1 MCRRNV
7 ASQNTSLKEVP
18 VSFESPDYPL
28 GDLLR
33 MVHEGKIQLP
43 DFQRKWK
50 WDNDRIRGL
59 LSSISLGHPVG
70 VVMLL
75 DVGDESVFATEKL
88 AGSAASPGS
97 LPERLLLD
105 GQQRLTSLYQALY
118 SENTVETEDSRKK
131 KMNVYY
137 YININQSLDDSFNRE
152 DAIIAVP
159 GDRAIREDF
168 GRAVVADYST
178 MEKECSAGVY
188 PLNRIFDSNYM
199 FSWLI
204 EYLKHGNDETEQKER
219 FSLFQKQ
226 VIQRFT
232 SYKVPTIVL
241 TKDTSRDAVCTVF
254 EKVNTGGVPL
264 NVFELLTATY
274 AMSGFKLKDDWE
286 ARRRKWKDRKVLD
299 NVDSVD
305 FLQAVSLLTSLTK
318 RKVWTGSDADRPGVT
333 CKKQDVL
340 RLTLEDYQR
349 WAEPLTGAL
358 EACAVFLN
366 EQHVFLARD
375 VPYRTQLVPLSAIRV
390 LLGNSFEDRPVNNRI
405 RQWYWCGV
413 LGELY
418 GGANET
424 RFARDVEQVPE
435 WATGDGST
443 PGTVETA
450 IFGDKR
456 LLTLKSRNSAAYKG
470 IYALLMAGGC
480 RDWAENKKL
489 DWSTFTEYKVDIHHI
504 FPKKWCLN
512 HGVDPHRRESIV
524 NKTALSRRTNQKIG
538 GKSPKSYVP
547 RIMRESRF
555 SDSEFNQLLI
565 EHLIEPDPL
574 RQADFDSFFEAR
586 FLSLCDL
593 VSRAM
598 GKDVLRNASEFDPEN
613 FVDTD
618 DEDTGEEELEEVTD

>member
-1 MCRRNV
+1 M
-7 ASQNTSLKEVP
+7 
-18 VSFESPDYPL
+18 SFESPDYPL
-28 GDLLR
+28 VDLLR
-33 MVHEGKIQLP
+33 MVDEGKIQLP

-75 DVGDESVFATEKL
+75 DVGEEVVFATEKL
-88 AGSAASPGS
+88 SGSVAVQGTV
-97 LPERLLLD
+97 PERLLLD

-118 SENTVETEDSRKK
+118 SDDTVKTEDSRKK
-131 KMNVYY
+131 RMSVYY
-137 YININQSLDDSFNRE
+137 FININQSLDESFNRE

-159 GDRAIREDF
+159 GDRVVRDDF
-168 GRAVVADYST
+168 GRKIIADYST

-188 PLNRIFDSNYM
+188 PLNKMFDSNYM

-204 EYLKHGNDETEQKER
+204 EYLKHGADGTEQKEK

-232 SYKVPTIVL
+232 GYKVPTIVL

-264 NVFELLTATY
+264 NVFELLTATF

-286 ARRRKWKDRKVLD
+286 ARRKRWKDRKVLD

-305 FLQAVSLLTSLTK
+305 FLQAISLLSSLAR
-318 RKVWTGSDADRPGVT
+318 RKAWAGSEADRPGVT

-340 RLTLEDYQR
+340 RLTLEDFHR
-349 WAEPLTGAL
+349 WADQLTDAL
-358 EACAVFLN
+358 GACAVFLN

-375 VPYRTQLVPLSAIRV
+375 VPYRTQLVPLSVIRV
-390 LLGNSFEDRPVNNRI
+390 LLGTRFDDRAVNDKI

-424 RFARDVEQVPE
+424 RFARDAEQVPE
-435 WATGDGST
+435 WAVGVGSI
-443 PGTVETA
+443 PGTVEAA

-489 DWSTFTEYKVDIHHI
+489 DWSAFTEYKVDIHHI
-504 FPKKWCLN
+504 FPKKWCLK
-512 HGVDPHRRESIV
+512 HGIDSHQRESIV

-538 GKSPKSYVP
+538 GKSPKTYVP
-547 RIMRESRF
+547 RVVRESQL
-555 SDSEFNQLLI
+555 SDLEFDQLLL
-565 EHLIEPDPL
+565 EHFVEPSAL
-574 RQADFDSFFEAR
+574 READFESFFQAR

-598 GKDVLRNASEFDPEN
+598 GKEVLRNASEFDPEK
-613 FVDTD
+613 FVEMDDDDDDDDGID
-618 DEDTGEEELEEVTD
+618 DESLLDAAD